1 MYTQNTGLLQELAI
15 AEEILLFDS
24 EDEKH
29 NRILVPDNKAEIF
42 IPLGGN
48 VGFQCLGCVRSL
60 PMRNGGGYF
69 MMPRG
74 RGANISMDERTRLLI
89 IKINPIYAKKIA
101 ANFKEIS
108 NGVFQIDISQTQLN
122 SLVSLS
128 LSMDRYEAS
137 NIIEE
142 LSNLSYDLYDHNL
155 TILESM
161 EYIKDSCGT
170 ISIKEIYSTL
180 NISKSKLEQH
190 FNKEIGLTPKEYCK
204 IEKINFFI
212 QSYLSDMGQS
222 LTELTYRCGYYD
234 QSHLIKDF
242 KYFLDTSPKKF
253 FCSFR

>member
-15 AEEILLFDS
+15 AEQILLFDS
-24 EDEKH
+24 EDDSR
-29 NRILVPDNKAEIF
+29 NQILVPDNKAEIF

-48 VGFQCLGCVRSL
+48 VDFQCLGCVRSL
-60 PMRNGGGYF
+60 SIRSGNGYF
-69 MMPRG
+69 LMPRG
-74 RGANISMDERTRLLI
+74 RGANISLNERTKLLI

-101 ANFKEIS
+101 SNFAEIA
-108 NGVFQIDISQTQLN
+108 NGVFQINISSVQLN
-122 SLVSLS
+122 SLMDLSVSR
-128 LSMDRYEAS
+128 DKYEAS
-137 NIIEE
+137 SIIEE

-170 ISIKEIYSTL
+170 ISIKEIYSSL

-190 FNKEIGLTPKEYCK
+190 FNKEVGLTPKEYCK
-204 IEKINFFI
+204 IEKINCFI
-212 QSYLSDMGQS
+212 KSYLNDMDQS

-253 FCSFR
+253 FCSYR